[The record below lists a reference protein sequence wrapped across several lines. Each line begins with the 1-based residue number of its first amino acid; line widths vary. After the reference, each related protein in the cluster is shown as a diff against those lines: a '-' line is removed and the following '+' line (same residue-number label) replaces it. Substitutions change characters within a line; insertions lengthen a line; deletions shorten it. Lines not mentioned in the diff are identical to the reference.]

1 MIDCLVVNSDDAEE
15 TEVEPEPND
24 DTSQRFEALRA
35 DLKAEQGDD
44 EEDSDELENLK
55 NELEEVMN
63 KLDEAIREI
72 DSLEFP
78 GIYG

>member
-44 EEDSDELENLK
+44 EEDSDELE
-55 NELEEVMN
+55 EVMN
-63 KLDEAIREI
+63 KLDEAIGEI

-78 GIYG
+78 GMYG